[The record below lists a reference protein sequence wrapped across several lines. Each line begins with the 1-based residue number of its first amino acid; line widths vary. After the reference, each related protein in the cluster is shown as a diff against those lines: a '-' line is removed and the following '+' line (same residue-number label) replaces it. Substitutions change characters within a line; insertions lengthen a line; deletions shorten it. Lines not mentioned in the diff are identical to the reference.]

1 MRRINSLRAQIV
13 PAHITHK
20 QGICLANRATWM
32 RAHRTAALRRLCDA
46 HVGPAARQMVLGEP
60 YAFA

>member
-1 MRRINSLRAQIV
+1 MRRVNSLRAQTV
-13 PAHITHK
+13 RAHMKHK
-20 QGICLANRATWM
+20 PGICLANRATWM

-46 HVGPAARQMVLGEP
+46 QVGPAARQMVLGEP